1 MTGGTCVGNFLLV
14 SSYFRMFQIFSQQN
28 KSMSEV
34 IYPLFPKTQ
43 TPMPCTYPQT
53 QFQPLSKS
61 TIYPSVALLLPSLF
75 LGAGTT
81 LLTAG
86 YSLLALSSF
95 NLSHC
100 TSQTNSSAR
109 IPHPRE
115 RYHTRFIRV
124 HIILQMLEQLFFLV
138 HPFLGHGVE
147 FLSLLGIH
155 SLFSVSQC
163 GGGRG
168 TALTCSSVGV
178 TRIIMP

>member
-1 MTGGTCVGNFLLV
+1 MACVGATSLRVILLPKV
-14 SSYFRMFQIFSQQN
+14 PDFSQQN

-43 TPMPCTYPQT
+43 TPMPCTSPQT

-61 TIYPSVALLLPSLF
+61 NIYSSVALLLPSLF

-109 IPHPRE
+109 VPHPRE
-115 RYHTRFIRV
+115 ISYQVYQSSYYTSNARTT
-124 HIILQMLEQLFFLV
+124 
-138 HPFLGHGVE
+138 
-147 FLSLLGIH
+147 FLSRSFVPGPWSRI
-155 SLFSVSQC
+155 SFSARDSFAVLCQ
-163 GGGRG
+163 
-168 TALTCSSVGV
+168 
-178 TRIIMP
+178 